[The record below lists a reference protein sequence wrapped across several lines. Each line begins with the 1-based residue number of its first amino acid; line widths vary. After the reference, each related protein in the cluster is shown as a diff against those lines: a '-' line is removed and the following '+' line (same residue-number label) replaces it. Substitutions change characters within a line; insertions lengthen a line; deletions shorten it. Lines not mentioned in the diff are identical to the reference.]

1 VSHYLDYAATSAVR
15 PASVARSVATFLT
28 ECGGTPGRAGHRTAL
43 EAGRVTL
50 RCRKSLCRLLGLP
63 GDPGRLAFMS
73 NATHALN
80 TALWGTLKR
89 GDAIVVSPY
98 DHNAVL
104 RPLHRIRLERGVE
117 VRMLAGTPEGAFD
130 PAEVDRLL
138 DGATMLVINAASN
151 VLGTRAP
158 VRELAALA
166 HGAGAVVLVDAAQ
179 SAGVL
184 PVSHADEGADL
195 IALTGHKGLLGPQG
209 VGALWVRDGV
219 DVEPLLRGGTGGESQ
234 DREMPAAMPDRL
246 EAGTLNSPGIAGL
259 AAGVEYLLGEGVA
272 TVHGRELSLKRR
284 LRSGLEE
291 TGGVRVVSP
300 PGEDGVGIVTVAT
313 DSIDPGTLAGR
324 LDREFGVMVRAG
336 LHCAPEAHRVL
347 GTHESGAVRFSVGWA
362 TTEADVDAAIEGVD
376 RIAGTR
382 PVPVG

>member
-1 VSHYLDYAATSAVR
+1 MRHYLDYAATSAVR
-15 PASVARSVATFLT
+15 PVSVVESVSTFLT
-28 ECGGTPGRAGHRTAL
+28 ECGGTPGRAGHRPAL

-50 RCRKSLCRLLGLP
+50 RCRRALCRLLGLP
-63 GDPGRLAFMS
+63 GDPGRLAFMY

-80 TALWGTLKR
+80 TALWGTLNR
-89 GDAIVVSPY
+89 GDTVVVSPY

-104 RPLHRIRLERGVE
+104 RPLHRIGLEREVE
-117 VRMLAGTPEGAFD
+117 VRMLPGTPDGAFD
-130 PAEVDRLL
+130 LTALGRLL
-138 DGATMLVINAASN
+138 DGARVLVINAASN

-166 HGAGAVVLVDAAQ
+166 HDAGAIVLVDAAQ

-184 PVSHADEGADL
+184 PVSHAEEGADL

-209 VGALWVRDGV
+209 TGALWIRDGL
-219 DVEPLLRGGTGGESQ
+219 DVEPLLRGGTGGESE
-234 DREMPAAMPDRL
+234 DREMPVAMPDRL

-259 AAGVEYLLGEGVA
+259 AAGVDYLLEEGVA
-272 TVHGRELSLKRR
+272 AVQERELTLKRR
-284 LRSGLEE
+284 LREGLEE
-291 TGGVRVVSP
+291 TGAVRVVSP
-300 PGEDGVGIVTVAT
+300 RGDDGVGIVTVAT
-313 DSIDPGTLAGR
+313 DMDPGTLAGR

-336 LHCAPEAHRVL
+336 LHCAPEVHRIL
-347 GTHESGAVRFSVGWA
+347 GTLETGAVRFSVGWA

-376 RIAGTR
+376 RISGKR